1 MKTEI
6 EPQDIE
12 AIAQRVSEIL
22 MPVLARIERNNG
34 NNAGDAILD
43 VKGLAE
49 YLHVTTGWVYKQISL
64 KTIPCF
70 KTGKYPKFRKKKI
83 DKWIDSQTA
92 GPIPPLKLAK
102 NRG

>member
-1 MKTEI
+1 MKIEI
-6 EPQDIE
+6 EPDDRE

-34 NNAGDAILD
+34 DNAGDAILD

-70 KTGKYPKFRKKKI
+70 KTGKYPKFRKREV
-83 DKWIDSQTA
+83 DKWIESQTVR
-92 GPIPPLKLAK
+92 PVPPPKLAK